1 MPRQALIQLRRGT
14 GLPANNALAEGELAI
29 DISAKKLYSAN
40 STGYAFTLSGDQYN
54 LAQGGNSSQGT
65 VTLNVD
71 NNSLSN
77 DSVTFAGTGGITIS
91 GNSTQ
96 MTFNAAA
103 GTDYDLSAGGTAAT
117 GTIVL
122 GGDADTDTVTLS
134 GNNGLVVSN
143 TSTTAVLVE
152 NKGSQ
157 HTVTVAGGKFV
168 IDGTSQQALRLV
180 PGMIYWFDQ
189 SDNTNSN
196 HPFVFGTA
204 ANGSEVSQGTASG
217 FEIYEKEGTPGNAG
231 SYTRIKLQQDAP
243 NHVYYFC
250 SNHSGMGGSA
260 YIQPDN
266 VYSNASHFVSTD
278 PIISE
283 GSLTVG
289 NSTVNAVLSTAG
301 ALDLDSNL
309 TVAGLSTLTG
319 NVTASD
325 SLTVAD
331 GITVTGGH
339 GVSVGNSTVN
349 VFMTTGGNV
358 TADGHI
364 SAGGDVD
371 IVGEVN
377 AASAAITGAAVI
389 GTTLASGNVT
399 ATGFVNATTTIQAGG
414 LITGGAGLDI
424 TGLANVSG
432 NALFSD
438 TVGIADGLNVTGGTV
453 TIGNSTVNAVITQAG
468 NINTDGTLT
477 VAGTSDLNGNLEV
490 AGLSTLTGNTI
501 MSDDATVGGDLT
513 VSGNLTVSGTQT
525 IVSST
530 TVALT
535 DSLLK
540 LAKDQTGT
548 DTDAVDIGFYG
559 VFDAGGTDKYSGLF
573 RDTSDSN
580 KKFVLVEGITSEPTT
595 TVSYTASNLAYLEAI
610 IDGGTY

>member
-54 LAQGGNSSQGT
+54 LAQSGNSTQGT

-71 NNSLSN
+71 NDNLSN
-77 DSVTFAGTGGITIS
+77 DSITFAGSGGITVS

-143 TSTTAVLVE
+143 TSTTAMLVE
-152 NKGSQ
+152 NKGSE
-157 HTVTVAGGKFV
+157 HTVTVSGGKFV

-180 PGMIYWFDQ
+180 PGVIYWFDQ
-189 SDNTNSN
+189 SDNTNST
-196 HPFVFGTA
+196 HPLVFGTA
-204 ANGSEVSQGTASG
+204 ANGSEITEGTASG
-217 FEIYEKEGTPGNAG
+217 FVIYEKVGTPGSAG

-243 NHVYYFC
+243 NHVYYYC

-266 VYSNASHFVSTD
+266 VYSNATHFVSTD
-278 PIISE
+278 PILSQGNI
-283 GSLTVG
+283 TVG
-289 NSTVNAVLSTAG
+289 NSTVNAVLSSAG
-301 ALDLDSNL
+301 ALDLDSSL
-309 TVAGLSTLTG
+309 TVAGVSTLTG
-319 NVTASD
+319 NIVASD

-331 GITVTGGH
+331 GISVTGGV
-339 GVSVGNSTVN
+339 VSVGNSTVN
-349 VFMTTGGNV
+349 VFMTQGGNV

-424 TGLANVSG
+424 TGLANISG
-432 NALFSD
+432 NSLFSD

-490 AGLSTLTGNTI
+490 AGLSTLTGNTT
-501 MSDDATVGGDLT
+501 MQDDAVVGGDLT

-525 IVSST
+525 VVSSS

-535 DSLLK
+535 DSMLK

-573 RDTSDSN
+573 RDQSDSN
-580 KKFVLVEGITSEPTT
+580 KKFVLVEGITTEPST
-595 TVSYTASNLAYLEAI
+595 TVSYSASNLAYLEAI